1 MKWKLPLILLTIE
14 KKKKERKKENS
25 DLDDISLLR
34 LAKSQ
39 AFQYAGQA
47 MGNCGTCILSN
58 Q

>member
-1 MKWKLPLILLTIE
+1 MKITLNLAHSR